1 MTWVAVGVGVVGAG
15 TAVYS
20 GNQAAN
26 ASADASKAAQEG
38 NLLAMLEAQRQ
49 EKKADAKALPYEK
62 SGVNALNQLN
72 WLMGLGN
79 PDYVQKTAA
88 NFNDEGY
95 IKNRK
100 AVYDKSVMDK
110 WGKKK
115 PAKAAALI
123 AQADKARAAMFAE
136 PGSAYQQYQKQ
147 IKNKTVTDSNA
158 FWKKP
163 DGSAMGG
170 EGQPDSYGQLQQ
182 RFNNALFEKDPGYQF
197 RMDEGARAVDSSAA
211 ARGGLLSGAALK
223 GMERYGQGFAA
234 NEYDNAYNRFT
245 NDQGNRY
252 NRLASMAGQ
261 GQVQVGQSAARGS
274 QFAGDMARGFTGIGE
289 AKGAGAVGASNAR
302 QSGYSQ
308 IGNTL
313 MDLGSIYAANKKPNY
328 TQFDNSY
335 SNQPMSTGSR
345 STF

>member
-1 MTWVAVGVGVVGAG
+1 MPWGVAAAAVGVAG
-15 TAVYS
+15 SVYS
-20 GNQAAN
+20 GNQAAD
-26 ASADASKAAQEG
+26 ASSAASKAAQEG

-49 EKKADAKALPYEK
+49 EKKADAKAAPYEA
-62 SGVNALNQLN
+62 SGLEALNQLN
-72 WLMGLGN
+72 YLMGLGD
-79 PDYVQKTAA
+79 PTQLTRTQS
-88 NFNDEGY
+88 NFDAEGY
-95 IKNRK
+95 LQNRK
-100 AVYDKSVMDK
+100 IAYDKAVNAK

-123 AQADKARAAMFAE
+123 AAADKQRAAMLAQ
-136 PGSAYQQYQKQ
+136 PGTAFNAYKKAIQ
-147 IKNKTVTDSNA
+147 NKTVEDSPA
-158 FWKKP
+158 FWKTR
-163 DGSAMGG
+163 DVNGAGG
-170 EGQPDSYGQLQQ
+170 QGEEYGQLQQ
-182 RFNNALFEKDPGYQF
+182 RFNNQLFEQDPGYQF

-211 ARGGLLSGAALK
+211 ARGGLLSGAAIK
-223 GMERYGQGFAA
+223 ANQRYGQGFAS

-308 IGNTL
+308 MGNTL
-313 MDLGSIYAANKKPNY
+313 MDLGSIYAANQKPNC
-328 TQFDNSY
+328 TQFDNAY